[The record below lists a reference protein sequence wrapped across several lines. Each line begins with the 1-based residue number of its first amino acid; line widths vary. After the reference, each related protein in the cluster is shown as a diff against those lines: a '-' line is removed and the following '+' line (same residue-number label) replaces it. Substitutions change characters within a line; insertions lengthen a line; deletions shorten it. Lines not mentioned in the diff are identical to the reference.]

1 MSGAGFTRQSMDS
14 MLDHSNV
21 A

>member
-1 MSGAGFTRQSMDS
+1 MSGAGFTEYSMDS
-14 MLDHSNV
+14 MLDRSNV

>member
-1 MSGAGFTRQSMDS
+1 MSGAGFTGYCVDS
-14 MLDHSNV
+14 MLDRSNV

>member
-1 MSGAGFTRQSMDS
+1 MSGAGFTGRGMDS
-14 MLDHSNV
+14 MLDRSNV

>member
-14 MLDHSNV
+14 MLDRSNV